1 MTSNQT
7 LNTLNRLLAVHCQ
20 SLPLYLSQTTPW
32 TRTGDEEAQQA
43 MQLVVE
49 DQTQLTQRLATM
61 IVEDGGAPNRGVARD
76 YTAMNDLSLE
86 FLLGKVID
94 QLRQTI
100 PDIEQCVADLSTA
113 PMAKGLA
120 EESLGMARGHLQ
132 SLEDIV
138 QRMAGAGA

>member
-61 IVEDGGAPNRGVARD
+61 IVEDGGVPNRGVARD

-100 PDIEQCVADLSTA
+100 PADLSTA